1 MKKISLFCAL
11 LILIVTVFP
20 AVRTHA
26 GSISGP
32 GGSVSL
38 TTGGSTT
45 VSVTG
50 NNVAGSVSVSSS
62 NPSVAS
68 ASISSN
74 WIENQTLSISIYGA
88 SAGSAVITV
97 SYSVA
102 DFDDDTKLYQ
112 GTYTVSVN
120 VSAPAPTASSSSGS
134 SDYYSEPE
142 PEKPQVVLS
151 DDNSISEFSVEGFEL
166 EKVNDDYFTLVVP
179 NDIDTINVNAIAN
192 DSAARVSGAGE
203 RSLAVGENYIDVT
216 VTAENGSQK
225 LYTIYTWRISGI
237 GYLNSLEDDLK
248 NAPGSQV
255 CIQLF
260 DDEKLSRENI
270 DMIKKAGKSAI
281 IYRYNYDNQ
290 LLSIVGEYILTED
303 GGMWI
308 EAQGDGA
315 TFTLDNNDVS
325 VLSEKL
331 LTGTEETKEVND
343 VELEPVPAAVNEQ
356 LISPNEELIAPK
368 DSSTGGFNVFI
379 IISAVLGCAVVAM
392 LLYYF
397 LRLKKQVSNTEG
409 KADEN
414 K

>member
-1 MKKISLFCAL
+1 MKKVIIFSA
-11 LILIVTVFP
+11 ILIFIVSVFP
-20 AVRTHA
+20 AVRTQA

-112 GTYTVSVN
+112 GAYTVSVN
-120 VSAPAPTASSSSGS
+120 VSAPAPAASSSSGS

-142 PEKPQVVLS
+142 PERPQVILS
-151 DDNSISEFSVEGFEL
+151 DNNSVSEFSVEGFEL
-166 EKVNDDYFTLVVP
+166 EKVNDDYYILVVP

-192 DSAARVSGAGE
+192 DSAAKVSGAGE
-203 RSLAVGENYIDVT
+203 RSLTVGENYIDVT

-237 GYLNSLEDDLK
+237 GYLSSLEEDLK
-248 NAPGSQV
+248 NAPGSQI

-260 DDEKLSRENI
+260 DDEKLSKENI
-270 DMIKKAGKSAI
+270 DMIKNAGKSAI

-290 LLSIVGEYILTED
+290 IMTIVGEYILTED
-303 GGMWI
+303 GGLWI
-308 EAQGDGA
+308 ETQGDGS
-315 TFTLDNNDVS
+315 TFTLDNDDVS

-331 LTGTEETKEVND
+331 LTGSEETKDADD
-343 VELEPVPAAVNEQ
+343 VEPEPVPAAVNDQ

-368 DSSTGGFNVFI
+368 DSSTGEFNVFI
-379 IISAVLGCAVVAM
+379 IISAVLGCAVIAM

-397 LRLKKQVSNTEG
+397 LRLKKQVTTTEG